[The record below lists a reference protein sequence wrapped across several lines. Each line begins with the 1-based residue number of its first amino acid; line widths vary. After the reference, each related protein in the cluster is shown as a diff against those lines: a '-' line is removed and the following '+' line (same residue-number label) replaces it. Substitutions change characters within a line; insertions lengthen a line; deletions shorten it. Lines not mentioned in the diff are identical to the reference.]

1 MENDRAFAEI
11 LNDCLQ
17 AIETGQASIKD
28 CLARYPQHAAMLAD
42 LLRLS
47 DEARALSLPAPT
59 PEMLAAGER
68 RLVQATRSK
77 AAAGRQERERGGLLE
92 ALSRQLIEPAKAKL
106 RALPRWVLPVT
117 ALSASVAVLFVCAIL
132 ALIGGGLAWKGL
144 RGTDAVPGS
153 PPVAISEDDRG
164 VLPLPSPTV
173 KEGMAQSISPLPS
186 PTVKE
191 GMAQSVS
198 PLPSP
203 TATPEEDDSQPVYTV
218 FLPLAANPL
227 PPHLAMLQEIRGMV
241 EVQDVDGDWSVAND
255 RQTIAAG
262 TRVRTGALSGVD
274 VSFYDG
280 SMAHLGPNTEISIDG
295 LGQDPEDQS
304 RIVELTQWIGE
315 TDHDVAPSHGAN
327 GRYEVHTPSGTGE
340 AKGTFF
346 HVSVTTARVV
356 YLSVDEGAVA
366 VTHLDVTVVVVAGQL
381 TTVHAGRPPS
391 KPVFRVTGEGEVEAT
406 GPTWRIAGQNFGT
419 HEATVIV
426 GNPQVGD
433 WVSVDGHLLAD
444 GTRVADRIVLL
455 CRAPANRFTIAGQV
469 QAMGA
474 ITWTVAGQEIAV
486 HEATEID
493 AGIQVGD
500 RVRVDGVIDGPEGG
514 TLLAETIILIDERGV
529 PFSFVGV
536 VQEIAEAYWVV
547 SGISITVDAETV
559 IDDDLVV
566 GDVARV
572 RGVFLEAEG
581 GTWLARSIEPVVQE
595 GPSFAF
601 TGTVEVTGT
610 VTWTVAGQEIVVN
623 DETEIDQGIQIGDWV
638 RVQGIIEENGALLAE
653 SIHLVEAPTFS
664 FVFVG
669 TVQEIA
675 EEYWTI
681 SGISVTVD
689 AETVIEDGLAV
700 GEVVRVRG
708 RMTADGTWLARS
720 IRRLV
725 PEEHKFEFV
734 GLVESIDPWMV
745 SGIAIATRMWTAIED
760 QIEVDDRVKVEGRIL
775 PDGTWL
781 AEEIKLADADEDLSF
796 EFVGRVESI
805 EPWVVSGISL
815 TVNYRTEIVDQIEVG
830 DRVKVEG
837 RILPSDEW
845 LATEIKRVDPRL
857 GHGCM
862 QFTSLV
868 VRVSASQ
875 VVLQNGATLPLDAS
889 VQIEG
894 HIQVNSVISFYVC
907 VDDKGRMTIVS
918 IIVLYQVE
926 PVITVHPTPVEDD
939 EDDRDRDDE
948 DDRDRDDG
956 DGRGGPIVV
965 NENNQ
970 TRKFTCDGH
979 SVTINGNGNTITL
992 LGSCGPVTIRGN
1004 NNWVSIRSATSV
1016 TNTGNSNTIVRP

>member
-1 MENDRAFAEI
+1 
-11 LNDCLQ
+11 
-17 AIETGQASIKD
+17 
-28 CLARYPQHAAMLAD
+28 
-42 LLRLS
+42 
-47 DEARALSLPAPT
+47 
-59 PEMLAAGER
+59 
-68 RLVQATRSK
+68 
-77 AAAGRQERERGGLLE
+77 
-92 ALSRQLIEPAKAKL
+92 
-106 RALPRWVLPVT
+106 
-117 ALSASVAVLFVCAIL
+117 
-132 ALIGGGLAWKGL
+132 
-144 RGTDAVPGS
+144 
-153 PPVAISEDDRG
+153 
-164 VLPLPSPTV
+164 
-173 KEGMAQSISPLPS
+173 
-186 PTVKE
+186 
-191 GMAQSVS
+191 
-198 PLPSP
+198 
-203 TATPEEDDSQPVYTV
+203 
-218 FLPLAANPL
+218 
-227 PPHLAMLQEIRGMV
+227 
-241 EVQDVDGDWSVAND
+241 
-255 RQTIAAG
+255 
-262 TRVRTGALSGVD
+262 
-274 VSFYDG
+274 
-280 SMAHLGPNTEISIDG
+280 
-295 LGQDPEDQS
+295 
-304 RIVELTQWIGE
+304 
-315 TDHDVAPSHGAN
+315 
-327 GRYEVHTPSGTGE
+327 
-340 AKGTFF
+340 
-346 HVSVTTARVV
+346 
-356 YLSVDEGAVA
+356 
-366 VTHLDVTVVVVAGQL
+366 
-381 TTVHAGRPPS
+381 
-391 KPVFRVTGEGEVEAT
+391 
-406 GPTWRIAGQNFGT
+406 
-419 HEATVIV
+419 VIV